1 MIRDIL
7 ALIPWRAIRPSVLAV
22 MLAASLAPAAE
33 TTNAPSPAPTSTST
47 NEWPAWLAAPLSLA
61 DALNIAAAQNGNILK
76 AKQDLEA
83 QYGVAVQTR
92 AVALPKV
99 QGVGNYRRVEDGRI
113 EVFGE
118 GFIPAPNVNSWL
130 LGVQVVQS
138 VYEGGRLQASW
149 RSAKLLK
156 EQALLDYQTVVADAV
171 LAVRVAYD
179 DALTATNEIVVR
191 EASVELLGKQL
202 EDTKRRFEAGVVP
215 QFNVL
220 RAEVE
225 LANARPPL
233 IRARNLYRIAKQRLV
248 NELGLNL
255 PTSIREDVPLRLS
268 GTLEKQPYDLDLPTA
283 LRQAIERRTELGSL
297 RKVQELRQEGVK
309 TARSGYLPNLQ
320 LFAGY
325 GAESRRFTDTF
336 TAQVHGW
343 EAGARVEW
351 NFFDGMLTK
360 GRVDQAKALQQR
372 AIVDYDDAVRQ
383 IELEVRVAYS
393 TFTEAKDVLASQEKV
408 NEQAIE
414 ALRLANSRYDA
425 GTGTQLDVLS
435 AQTALTD
442 ARTTYVR
449 ALREYS
455 VARSR
460 LERAVG
466 ASVQVENLAPK

>member
-1 MIRDIL
+1 
-7 ALIPWRAIRPSVLAV
+7 
-22 MLAASLAPAAE
+22 
-33 TTNAPSPAPTSTST
+33 
-47 NEWPAWLAAPLSLA
+47 
-61 DALNIAAAQNGNILK
+61 
-76 AKQDLEA
+76 
-83 QYGVAVQTR
+83 
-92 AVALPKV
+92 
-99 QGVGNYRRVEDGRI
+99 
-113 EVFGE
+113 
-118 GFIPAPNVNSWL
+118 
-130 LGVQVVQS
+130 
-138 VYEGGRLQASW
+138 
-149 RSAKLLK
+149 
-156 EQALLDYQTVVADAV
+156 
-171 LAVRVAYD
+171 
-179 DALTATNEIVVR
+179 
-191 EASVELLGKQL
+191 
-202 EDTKRRFEAGVVP
+202 
-215 QFNVL
+215 
-220 RAEVE
+220 
-225 LANARPPL
+225 
-233 IRARNLYRIAKQRLV
+233 
-248 NELGLNL
+248 
-255 PTSIREDVPLRLS
+255 
-268 GTLEKQPYDLDLPTA
+268 
-283 LRQAIERRTELGSL
+283 
-297 RKVQELRQEGVK
+297 
-309 TARSGYLPNLQ
+309 